1 MKKIF
6 LILIITTASF
16 NIFAKDFLSRSNKTV
31 ILNKLNQ
38 RCLDTLCEGLYKYTF
53 YQINCNQGS
62 GDCSLMFKYYSYRDK
77 NNIKKSTCALSN
89 LYETK
94 DLINSSR
101 ELNQD
106 FYYQWSTSCYI

>member
-6 LILIITTASF
+6 LILIITSASF
-16 NIFAKDFLSRSNKTV
+16 DVFAKEFLSRSNKIV

-53 YQINCNQGS
+53 NKINCNQKS
-62 GDCSLMFKYYSYRDK
+62 GYCSLQFKYYSYRNK
-77 NNIKKSTCALSN
+77 NKIKKSTCELSN

-94 DLINSSR
+94 DLLNNFS